1 MLIVTII
8 VNGDSDS
15 LRLRADN
22 DCDMLDEE
30 AAAVAVTIDDDRDDE
45 RGSDLLPLANIV
57 MGDPALAANEW
68 AAVEFWLAD
77 TLLATE
83 DDDVDE

>member
-1 MLIVTII
+1 MLFFEV
-8 VNGDSDS
+8 VSFRDSDN

-22 DCDMLDEE
+22 DCDVLDEE
-30 AAAVAVTIDDDRDDE
+30 AAAVAVTIDDE

>member
-1 MLIVTII
+1 
-8 VNGDSDS
+8 
-15 LRLRADN
+15 
-22 DCDMLDEE
+22 MLDEE

-83 DDDVDE
+83 DDNVDE